1 MTAKPQPTVKGAGL
15 TSLPDPPKRPD
26 AMRQRR
32 HIARADQVL
41 RAHYHLRPDV
51 LVSGGG
57 YLCHEASQAR
67 TSPRPDCIVA
77 FGLDIPA
84 ATIEDVANGYVI
96 SELGRPPDFVLEV
109 ASPNTGARD
118 YREKREIYAGLRV
131 QEYWRFD
138 GSGGRYH
145 DAALA
150 GDTLEN
156 GVYRPIPVD
165 RGSDGIIRG
174 HSAALGLGLHW
185 QNRNLRFWN
194 PLAGE
199 YLRDIIELLYV
210 RDDAEVLEQVA
221 EAGAA
226 RERAAREAAEVRAAR
241 AEQRVR
247 ELEAELHGQNPPS

>member
-51 LVSGGG
+51 LVSGEG
-57 YLCHEASQAR
+57 YLCYEASQAR

-84 ATIEDVANGYVI
+84 ETIEDVANGYVI

-109 ASPNTGARD
+109 ASPSTGARD
-118 YREKREIYAGLRV
+118 YREKREIYASLRV

-156 GVYRPIPVD
+156 GVYRRIPVE
-165 RGSDGIIRG
+165 RGADGIIRG
-174 HSAALGLGLHW
+174 HSAALRLGLHW

-199 YLRDIIELLYV
+199 YLQDIIELLYA
-210 RDDAEVLEQVA
+210 RD
-221 EAGAA
+221 AA
-226 RERAAREAAEVRAAR
+226 DTRAAREQAARAAAEVRAAR

-247 ELEAELHGQNPPS
+247 ELEAELHGRNHPLS

>member
-32 HIARADQVL
+32 HIARADQAL
-41 RAHYHLRPDV
+41 RAHFHQRPGA
-51 LVSGGG
+51 LVSGEG
-57 YLCHEASQAR
+57 YLCYEASQAR

-84 ATIEDVANGYVI
+84 ETIEDVANGYVI

-109 ASPNTGARD
+109 ASPSTGQRD

-156 GVYRPIPVD
+156 GVYRPIPVEP
-165 RGSDGIIRG
+165 GTDGILRG
-174 HSAALGLGLHW
+174 HSAVLELGLHW

-199 YLRDIIELLYV
+199 YLPDIIELLYA
-210 RDDAEVLEQVA
+210 RNAA
-221 EAGAA
+221 EAHAT
-226 RERAAREAAEVRAAR
+226 RERAARDAAEVRAER

-247 ELEAELHGQNPPS
+247 ELEAELHGHNPAS